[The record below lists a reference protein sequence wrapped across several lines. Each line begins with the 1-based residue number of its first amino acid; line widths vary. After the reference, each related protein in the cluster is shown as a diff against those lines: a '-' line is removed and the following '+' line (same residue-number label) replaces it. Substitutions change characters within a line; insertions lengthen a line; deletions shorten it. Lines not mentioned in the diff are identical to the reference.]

1 MTNKEFLQ
9 ALSLRLSITE
19 PEVKKLTGQFV
30 DTLATSLDEGNN
42 LTIQGFGT
50 FEIKK
55 RLERIT
61 VSPTTRQKLLVPP
74 KLTLNFK
81 PGPTL
86 KEKFK

>member
-9 ALSLRLSITE
+9 ALSLKLSTSE
-19 PEVKKLTGQFV
+19 EEVKKLTTQFV
-30 DTLATSLDEGNN
+30 NTLAQTLDENNN

-50 FEIKK
+50 FEVKK

-61 VSPTTRQKLLVPP
+61 INPTTRQQMLVPP

>member
-9 ALSLRLSITE
+9 ALSLKLSTSE
-19 PEVKKLTGQFV
+19 EEVKKLTTQFV
-30 DTLATSLDEGNN
+30 NTLAETLDENNN

-50 FEIKK
+50 FEVKK

-61 VSPTTRQKLLVPP
+61 INPNTRQQMLVPP

>member
-9 ALSLRLSITE
+9 ALSLKLSISE
-19 PEVKKLTGQFV
+19 EEVKKLTTQFV
-30 DTLATSLDEGNN
+30 NTLAQTLDENNN

-50 FEIKK
+50 FEVKK

-61 VSPTTRQKLLVPP
+61 INPTTRQQMLVPP